1 MTSKTSFYSY
11 MKNDARHRLWVPAL
25 SCVVFFFVVIAVAMA
40 SQNLRNAMQGEV
52 YQMQQALDFAES
64 IFSKEN
70 IFLTLIAAVGATIC
84 GLEGFSYLFSRKKT
98 DYFHSLPMKREHL
111 FFLRWLGSL
120 LFYLVPYILCMVI
133 CTILLGG
140 SGLTTHMYYQNLWI
154 GFLYNLVV
162 FLLIYHTAIL
172 AVMLTGQILV
182 AIAGFGILLSYTV
195 IVNYLVPIYVQ
206 SFYRTYDTQNM
217 ATLGFL
223 RYLSPLHV
231 WVDLTADGRFVSWL
245 AAILLMAAML
255 VASFV
260 LYRLRPSEA
269 AGNSITFPVSRPVI
283 RILLV
288 IPFSLYVALAFHE
301 IAEWASAFWSIFG
314 LAIFALLIHALI
326 EIIYDFDIRS
336 ALHHWPQLAGCF
348 LAGLAFLGF
357 FLTDPLRLD
366 SRLPAIN
373 NVSAV
378 YLDLPLDNNIP
389 YFHKSDLLS
398 QTPLESCN
406 ELSMTSYRL
415 EHTALTGDSLQLAYN
430 LIRNAQKISENDNG
444 YQNLYQANLNIAFR
458 KKNGSLEYRN
468 FDLWLPANKGDLMEV
483 YNMRELRETHF
494 QIVSLPSDI
503 YRSMAVKDAAENTF
517 SRNFSEAEISEFI
530 DIYKRELLEQ
540 TAEDAIAYPS
550 IGQLELTTKSNVV
563 LHAYQIYSSFT
574 DTLAWLKDHTIDLN
588 AWTRQMTPASIT
600 IERERNESYYSNG
613 YYEDEVYYEPEFTE
627 DMADEYEEGTHV
639 LDEGSPAS
647 EDTTAAETTAT
658 DEKGPFFPVTI
669 TDPQRIRSL
678 LSHLYNRKLYEFN
691 DILNEKNEIQY
702 VVNVSFKDADTAS
715 LYNMEFVCDADF
727 DMDAYL
733 AEGENADGKQ

>member
-1 MTSKTSFYSY
+1 
-11 MKNDARHRLWVPAL
+11 MKNDAHHRIWVPAL
-25 SCVVFFFVVIAVAMA
+25 SCVVFFFVIIAVAMA
-40 SQNLRNAMQGEV
+40 SQNLRNAMQGEA
-52 YQMQQALDFAES
+52 YRMQQAMDFAES
-64 IFSKEN
+64 IFSKED
-70 IFLTLIAAVGATIC
+70 IFLTFIAAVGATIC

-111 FFLRWLGSL
+111 FFLRWLNGL

-133 CTILLGG
+133 CTILLGS
-140 SGLTTHMYYQNLWI
+140 SGLTTHMYYQNLWT
-154 GFLYNLVV
+154 GFLYNLVI

-195 IVNYLVPIYVQ
+195 IVNYLVPVYMQ
-206 SFYRTYDTQNM
+206 SFYSTYDTQNM
-217 ATLGFL
+217 TTLGFL
-223 RYLSPLHV
+223 RYLSPLNV
-231 WVDLTADGRFVSWL
+231 WTDLAANGRFVSWL
-245 AAILLMAAML
+245 AAVLLMAAMFA
-255 VASFV
+255 ASFI
-260 LYRLRPSEA
+260 LYRIRPSEV

-301 IAEWASAFWSIFG
+301 MAEWASAFWSIFG

-348 LAGLAFLGF
+348 VVGLAFLGF
-357 FLTDPLRLD
+357 FLTDPLHLD
-366 SRLPAIN
+366 SRLPPIN

-378 YLDLPLDNNIP
+378 YLDLPLDNSIP
-389 YFHKSDLLS
+389 YFHRSDLLS
-398 QTPLESCN
+398 QTPLESYN
-406 ELSMTSYRL
+406 EFSMTSYRL
-415 EHTALTGDSLQLAYN
+415 EHTALTGDNLQLAYN

-444 YQNLYQANLNIAFR
+444 SRNLYQANLNVAFR

-468 FDLWLPANKGDLMEV
+468 FDLWLPANKSDLMEV
-483 YNMRELRETHF
+483 YNTRELRENHF

-503 YRSMAVKDAAENTF
+503 YRSMAVRDAAENTF
-517 SRNFSEAEISEFI
+517 NRDFSEAEISEFI

-550 IGQLELTTKSNVV
+550 IGQLELTTKSD
-563 LHAYQIYSSFT
+563 LELQAYQIYSSFT
-574 DTLAWLKDHTIDLN
+574 DTLAWLKDHTIDLT

-600 IERERNESYYSNG
+600 IDREQNESYYENG
-613 YYEDEVYYEPEFTE
+613 YYEDGAYYEPEMNE
-627 DMADEYEEGTHV
+627 AMADEYNDEDHV
-639 LDEGSPAS
+639 LDGKYPAVK
-647 EDTTAAETTAT
+647 DTAAAETTAT

-678 LSHLYNRKLYEFN
+678 LPHLYNRNLYEFN
-691 DILNEKNEIQY
+691 DILNEKGKMQY
-702 VVNVSFKDADTAS
+702 IVNVSFEDADTAS
-715 LYNMEFVCDADF
+715 LYNVEFVCDGDF
-727 DMDAYL
+727 DMDAWL
-733 AEGENADGKQ
+733 AEGENADDKQ